1 MSEPKGESGYRHELK
16 YYLNNNQYT
25 LLRQKISHTV
35 QMDYN
40 CEKAGGEYLIRSLYF
55 DDAYDS
61 AFRTKLAGADYR
73 DKYRLRIYDLRDDV
87 IKLECKHK
95 EDSYIKKQSVLL
107 TREECDELLSGDH
120 RFLLKKPEPFA
131 HVLFGAF
138 ATKGLRPKVIV
149 DYKREAYTFPVEDVR
164 ITFDR
169 DIRTGLLSTDIW
181 RADLPTFS
189 VIDDYDMV
197 LEVKFNKYLPSYI
210 RYLLQLKSSQKSAI
224 SKYCLCRRFEL

>member
-1 MSEPKGESGYRHELK
+1 MNDPQGESGYRHELK
-16 YYLNNNQYT
+16 YFLNNNQYT

-40 CEKAGGEYLIRSLYF
+40 CQKAGGEYFIRSLYF
-55 DDAYDS
+55 DDPYDS
-61 AFRTKLAGADYR
+61 AFRTKLAGEDYR
-73 DKYRLRIYDLRDDV
+73 NKYRLRVYDLKDDI

-95 EDSYIKKQSVLL
+95 DNSYIKKQSVLL
-107 TREECDELLSGDH
+107 SREECDELLTGGY
-120 RFLLKKPEPFA
+120 RFLLNKPEPFA
-131 HVLFGAF
+131 HVLFAAF
-138 ATKGLRPKVIV
+138 ANMRLRPKVIV

-169 DIRTGLLSTDIW
+169 DIRTGLYSTDIW

-210 RYLLQLKSSQKSAI
+210 RYLLQLKSAQNSAI